1 MNDGMLSVFQQGV
14 SLLFSFDPDVWAIIA
29 VSFSVSMRAMAL
41 TLIPCILMGFGLAVT
56 RFPGRHTL
64 ISLCQTLQAIPT
76 VVVGLVT
83 YLLLF
88 RQGVLGDLRWL
99 FSQNAMVMAQVMLAA
114 PVLVS
119 LSYGAFSGG
128 DWRAWETARTLGA
141 SRIRAFL
148 TLCHELRAPLLEAI
162 IAAFSRIITE
172 VGASMLVGGNIHN
185 LTRNIPTAIALETS
199 KGEFAQ
205 AAALGIVLLILALMI
220 NFSLSS
226 LRSQQESLRRG

>member
-1 MNDGMLSVFQQGV
+1 MNDGMFSVFQQGLT
-14 SLLFSFDPDVWAIIA
+14 LLLSFDPDVWAIIG
-29 VSFSVSMRAMAL
+29 VSFSVSLRAMA
-41 TLIPCILMGFGLAVT
+41 IILLPSVLLGFALAVS
-56 RFPGRHTL
+56 RFPGRGVV
-64 ISLCQTLQAIPT
+64 ISLFQTMQAIPT
-76 VVVGLVT
+76 VVVGLIT

-99 FSQNAMVMAQVMLAA
+99 FTQNAMVLAQVFLAM

-119 LSYGAFSGG
+119 LSYGAFSSG

-141 SRIRAFL
+141 PRHKAFF
-148 TLCHELRAPLLEAI
+148 TLCHELRAPLLVAV

-185 LTRNIPTAIALETS
+185 VTRNIPTAIALETS

-205 AAALGIVLLILALMI
+205 AAALGTVLLLLALMI
-220 NFSLSS
+220 NFSLGS
-226 LRSQQESLRRG
+226 LRNQQEGLRRG